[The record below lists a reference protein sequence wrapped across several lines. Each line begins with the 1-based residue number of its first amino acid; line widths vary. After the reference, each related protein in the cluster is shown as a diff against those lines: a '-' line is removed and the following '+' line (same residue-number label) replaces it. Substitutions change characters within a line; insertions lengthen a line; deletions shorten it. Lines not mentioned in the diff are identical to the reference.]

1 MQHWLVRF
9 HAFTHS
15 WHHFGTE
22 TLLAFI
28 VAMLVVT
35 VPVEASTRFQDR
47 SLYTQSSVP
56 SAVTS
61 YTLSLRYV
69 TPLPVGSLD
78 MLFCIDPI
86 PYHACVTP
94 PGLDVSNATLKSQTG
109 ETGFTIT
116 QQTSN
121 HMTLSRPSTM
131 ISPGDMSSYEFENI
145 VNPSDTSQSF
155 SIRLRSH
162 SSTDA
167 TGPQIDFGSVK
178 GQMTE
183 GITIRTQVPPM
194 LIFCLAEQVHPNCE
208 STNENY
214 FSDMG
219 SLGAGSTLT
228 ATSQM
233 AVGTNAS
240 GGFAITANGT
250 PMAAGTNVIDGIET
264 PTASIQGTNQ
274 FGINLV
280 QNTAPAIGQDP
291 EGTWLNATPT
301 ADYGIPDKYKF
312 KSGDAVASSPNVS
325 LIKKFTVSYIV
336 NSNANLRPG
345 IYATTIN
352 YIASGQ
358 F

>member
-15 WHHFGTE
+15 WHHFGSE
-22 TLLAFI
+22 VLLAFV
-28 VAMLVVT
+28 VAVLVLT
-35 VPVEASTRFQDR
+35 VPAEASTRFQER
-47 SLYTQSSVP
+47 GLFMYSSTP

-61 YTLSLRYV
+61 YELKLRYM
-69 TPLPVGSLD
+69 TALPVGSLD
-78 MLFCIDPI
+78 MLFCVDPI
-86 PYHACVTP
+86 PHMPCVTP
-94 PGLDVSNATLKSQTG
+94 PGLNVSQALLSNQTG
-109 ETGFTIT
+109 ETGFTIS
-116 QQTSN
+116 QQSSN
-121 HMTLSRPSTM
+121 HLTLSRTPGM
-131 ISPGDMSSYEFENI
+131 IVPGDLSTYRFDNI
-145 VNPSDTSQSF
+145 VNPSDTTQSF

-167 TGPQIDFGSVK
+167 TGPLIDFGSVK
-178 GQMTE
+178 GGVSE
-183 GITIRTQVPPM
+183 GITLKTQVPPM
-194 LIFCLAEQVHPNCE
+194 LIFCLAEQVDQNCAT
-208 STNENY
+208 TNENY

-219 SLGAGSTLT
+219 SLGADSTLT

-240 GGFAITANGT
+240 GGFVITANGN
-250 PMAAGTNVIDGIET
+250 PLSAGTNVIDGIDT
-264 PTASIQGTNQ
+264 PTASLQGTNQ

-280 QNTAPAIGQDP
+280 ENTAPAIGRNP

-301 ADYGIPDKYKF
+301 ADYSIPDRYKF
-312 KSGDAVASSPNVS
+312 KSGDAVASSPDVS

-336 NSNANLRPG
+336 NSSANLRPG